1 MVHRTSER
9 ASEVIGHPAAPM
21 RVQRKRT
28 RGWCMPPNT
37 ISVARPG
44 SGEIRSIS
52 RRPIIAGNALALGCR
67 GDAKGRREA
76 AVKAFEQWV
85 DDPRGR
91 VKEMDF
97 GLVMEGAGGK
107 VQLGPRAH
115 AGAAP
120 SHQEIREALRGNISP
135 ASAHLISHAMPTCCC
150 GLPMKC
156 RAKIRK

>member
-1 MVHRTSER
+1 
-9 ASEVIGHPAAPM
+9 
-21 RVQRKRT
+21 
-28 RGWCMPPNT
+28 MPPNT

-44 SGEIRSIS
+44 KWGN
-52 RRPIIAGNALALGCR
+52 PFNFAAPDNCWNALALGCR

-107 VQLGPRAH
+107 VQLGRA
-115 AGAAP
+115 P
-120 SHQEIREALRGNISP
+120 MPALRLATKKSEKHCAGNISP
-135 ASAHLISHAMPTCCC
+135 ASAHLISHCHADVLLRIANEVPS
-150 GLPMKC
+150 KDS
-156 RAKIRK
+156 